1 MVKKTLD
8 RRTVLKGVL
17 ATGATVSIPLP
28 LMEIM
33 LNSNGT
39 AYAQTA
45 TPVPPLFVLWFFGNG
60 SLPGVWKPTNTGTG
74 SNWELSS
81 QLQPL
86 SAVKSYLTVISGL
99 TNQLVVGGNEHP
111 SGSAGATTGAPLNGN
126 AVTAASID
134 QVVANLIGAGAPFKS
149 IEVGVTPATP
159 NGPQDSLATVSHKGP
174 NAKNVPDYDPKSV
187 FTRLFMGTSGGT
199 GTGGGSGAGGMG
211 GGSGVSQATKLAN
224 VRKSVLDAIL
234 NDGANLQKRLGSA
247 DKQRLQQHLDSIRA
261 IEMRL
266 MTSTSTT
273 GAGGMGGGSGTVN
286 PPPTICA
293 SPTAPTGGKDTN
305 SEAPPATNSA
315 MCDLSMLALACDRT
329 RVLSFVFSLPAAHV
343 YYRHLGTNMNAD
355 FHDTICHG
363 DPGDQSNQPRVDT
376 GVHYVMTCLNEF
388 LTKMQAT
395 SHGASNL
402 LDQSLVLVTS
412 DTAWGKIHTNTEWP
426 VLLAGKAGGKLQ
438 GDGHYNFPG
447 GNLSKAL
454 LTTAQ
459 IMGSTQTSFGSGA
472 GAVTSPLTGI
482 GIKS

>member
-1 MVKKTLD
+1 MD

-33 LNSNGT
+33 LNGNGT

-45 TPVPPLFVLWFFGNG
+45 APVPPLFVLWFFGNG
-60 SLPGVWKPTNTGTG
+60 SLPGVWKPANTGTG
-74 SNWELSS
+74 SNWALSS

-86 SAVKSYLTVISGL
+86 SALKSYLTVISGL
-99 TNQLVVGGNEHP
+99 TNQLVVGGAEHP
-111 SGSAGATTGAPLNGN
+111 TGSAGATTGAPLNGN
-126 AVTAASID
+126 AVTAASVD
-134 QVVANLIGAGAPFKS
+134 QIIANVIGTGAPFKS

-174 NAKNVPDYDPKSV
+174 NAKNVPDYDPKSI
-187 FTRLFMGTSGGT
+187 FTRLFMGGGNNTTGSG
-199 GTGGGSGAGGMG
+199 GAGGMG
-211 GGSGVSQATKLAN
+211 GGSGISQATKLAN
-224 VRKSVLDAIL
+224 VRKSVLDSVL
-234 NDGANLQKRLGSA
+234 NDGTALQKKLGSA

-266 MTSTSTT
+266 MTSSSSTGT
-273 GAGGMGGGSGTVN
+273 GGMGGGSGTI
-286 PPPTICA
+286 TIPSVCA
-293 SPTAPTGGKDTN
+293 SPTAPTAGKDTN

-315 MCDLSMLALACDRT
+315 MCDLAMLALACDKT

-343 YYRHLGTNMNAD
+343 YYRHLGSNMNAD

-363 DPGDQSNQPRVDT
+363 DPGDQSSQPRVDT
-376 GVHYVMTCLNEF
+376 GVHYAMTCLNEF

-454 LTTAQ
+454 FTAAQ
-459 IMGSTQTSFGSGA
+459 IMGSTATSFGGGA

>member
-8 RRTVLKGVL
+8 RRAVLKGVL

-60 SLPGVWKPTNTGTG
+60 SLPGAWKPANTGTG
-74 SNWELSS
+74 SNWSLSS

-86 SAVKSYLTVISGL
+86 SALKSYLTVISGL

-187 FTRLFMGTSGGT
+187 FTRLFMGTGGT
-199 GTGGGSGAGGMG
+199 GT
-211 GGSGVSQATKLAN
+211 
-224 VRKSVLDAIL
+224 
-234 NDGANLQKRLGSA
+234 
-247 DKQRLQQHLDSIRA
+247 
-261 IEMRL
+261 
-266 MTSTSTT
+266 
-273 GAGGMGGGSGTVN
+273 
-286 PPPTICA
+286 
-293 SPTAPTGGKDTN
+293 
-305 SEAPPATNSA
+305 
-315 MCDLSMLALACDRT
+315 
-329 RVLSFVFSLPAAHV
+329 
-343 YYRHLGTNMNAD
+343 
-355 FHDTICHG
+355 
-363 DPGDQSNQPRVDT
+363 
-376 GVHYVMTCLNEF
+376 
-388 LTKMQAT
+388 
-395 SHGASNL
+395 
-402 LDQSLVLVTS
+402 
-412 DTAWGKIHTNTEWP
+412 
-426 VLLAGKAGGKLQ
+426 GGKLQ

-454 LTTAQ
+454 LTSAQ